1 MSIRTFESIFV
12 SVPVAIDNVPMQ
24 LVLRD
29 RKYIALTLQGG
40 EDPALFVVC
49 PRAVVRTVTD
59 FTVLKSVQIWDEWT
73 HPWELSPSQA
83 TPEWEVLVFSADEWC
98 AHDADWLRIVTLTG
112 RSHTI
117 RFPRA
122 SSDWEYDLKLW
133 LRGCADQ
140 NEESDRAL
148 ARQDSIVKD
157 ILGTITQ

>member
-29 RKYIALTLQGG
+29 RKYVALTLRG
-40 EDPALFVVC
+40 EVDPALFVVC
-49 PRAVVRTVTD
+49 PRAVVRCEVD
-59 FTVLKSVQIWDEWT
+59 RTVLEIVRVWDEWT
-73 HPWELSPSQA
+73 HPWEQSPSQA
-83 TPEWEVLVFSADEWC
+83 SPEWEVLVFTPDEWC
-98 AHDADWLRIVTLTG
+98 AADADWLRVVTMTG
-112 RSHTI
+112 QQHTL
-117 RFPRA
+117 RFPRT
-122 SSDWEYDLKLW
+122 SSSWEYDFKLW
-133 LRGCADQ
+133 LRGYADQ